1 MSTKP
6 PKNTMSSSVQTR
18 AAHKQA
24 VQEKIQQL
32 ESLRDQEV
40 EKNVV
45 VADELYNCRRKTKK
59 VVREVTAKDLQKVLT
74 CPLEPLKLE
83 LEKPVDPALESEN
96 QREFEEKLNDFERHK
111 QEQTEK
117 LAQLW
122 EKKENMIRLSNLIS

>member
-1 MSTKP
+1 MSKKP
-6 PKNTMSSSVQTR
+6 SKNTMSSSVQTR

-40 EKNVV
+40 EQNVV
-45 VADELYNCRRKTKK
+45 VADELYNSRRKTKK
-59 VVREVTAKDLQKVLT
+59 VVREVTVKDLQKVLT
-74 CPLEPLKLE
+74 CPLEPVKLD

-96 QREFEEKLNDFERHK
+96 QREFEQKSNDFDGNK
-111 QEQTEK
+111 QEQTDK

-122 EKKENMIRLSNLIS
+122 EKKENMIRLSSLIS